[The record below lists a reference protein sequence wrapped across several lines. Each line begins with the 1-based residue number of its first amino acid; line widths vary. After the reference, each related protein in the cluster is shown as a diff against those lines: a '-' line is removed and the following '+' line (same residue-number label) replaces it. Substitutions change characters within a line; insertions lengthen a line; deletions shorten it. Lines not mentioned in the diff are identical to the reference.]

1 MTNATPDQPC
11 AQLTQ
16 VAMLMPKFEE
26 KPDSLKP
33 NLELS
38 TKGIQAFLKLN
49 LMQSEVNQDMRLQN
63 IVKATMKTKRSL
75 TDKDVSTD
83 ASDEGEK
90 KKHDKKSKK

>member
-1 MTNATPDQPC
+1 MH
-11 AQLTQ
+11 
-16 VAMLMPKFEE
+16 
-26 KPDSLKP
+26 
-33 NLELS
+33 
-38 TKGIQAFLKLN
+38 
-49 LMQSEVNQDMRLQN
+49 SEVNQDMRLQN